1 MIYKFVALLGL
12 VSSCIFALELTDG
25 KVVLNDKPGRLY
37 MWSNLVNSGPALE
50 SHVTKSVDIHQATE
64 LLSQQAEKY
73 EVIVVLTP
81 DAKETH
87 ENCMNKNSLMKDVY
101 STAKNQQ
108 TVYYVYPT
116 QADTSLDSA
125 VHRVLTTSAASVKKV
140 NTIHDLQ
147 VVLHDNNRLFFDGKQ
162 DIFHLPSSAVHAQD
176 NHHREMLSTLVNK
189 PILFV
194 TYDNVQAGNQKI
206 TRQLGE
212 YTAIVKQGMSSQS
225 DSTSMT
231 DSTSKY
237 YSPEGAEYSIYYADT
252 YLYITPDIFT
262 GLLSGIFMCFVAL
275 LGLTCLGS
283 IQGNSTFV
291 DKLPIVGKEA

>member
-12 VSSCIFALELTDG
+12 LCSCIYALELTDG
-25 KVVLNDKPGRLY
+25 KVVLNDKPGKLY

-50 SHVTKSVDIHQATE
+50 SHVTKSIDISQAGQ
-64 LLSQQAEKY
+64 LLSEQADKY

-81 DAKETH
+81 DVKQAH

-101 STAKNQQ
+101 TTAKNQQ
-108 TVYYVYPT
+108 TLHYVYPT
-116 QADTSLDSA
+116 QTETSLDSTVQQILA
-125 VHRVLTTSAASVKKV
+125 TSAASVKNV

-147 VVLHDNNRLFFDGKQ
+147 VILHDNNRLFFDGKQ
-162 DIFHLPSSAVHAQD
+162 DIFHLPTSAIHAQD
-176 NHHREMLSTLVNK
+176 NHHREMLSTLASK

-194 TYDNVQAGNQKI
+194 TYDNVVAGKEKM

-212 YTAIVKQGMSSQS
+212 YASIAKHGMTTQS
-225 DSTSMT
+225 DSQSTS
-231 DSTSKY
+231 DSKSKY

-262 GLLSGIFMCFVAL
+262 GLMTGIFMFFVAL
-275 LGLTCLGS
+275 IGLTCLGN
-283 IQGNSTFV
+283 IQGNSTFIE
-291 DKLPIVGKEA
+291 KLPIVGKEA